1 MQNHITPHLRGY
13 RDGLRQPCKTIS
25 ILTRSVS
32 SHAELK
38 KIDEWL
44 EKSLEM
50 EMCPEPGYVHET
62 DDVEA
67 EKARSL
73 VWRIL
78 LIGRYFQKTVRIPV
92 FDTGF
97 VVEVKRYNN
106 DSSQWQAKAIVPWVD
121 GMPEKGVDHAYSSAA
136 NLMTLLQ
143 DGGNSLES
151 PVAIYNFI
159 QKKVLPPLRSMTV
172 AGVSTIPILEAAY
185 QCHIPFRHIGSGI
198 YQLGWGSKGRLI
210 DRSSVDS
217 DSIIGAKLTTSK
229 VLTARLLRVAG
240 LPSPVHVLV
249 NSREQAVSAAET
261 LGWPLVVK
269 PADKERG
276 EGVTVSITDKATL
289 SAAYKNAASFSRQIL
304 VEREVPGVCYRLLI
318 ANGKMLYAIRR
329 GPKSIEG
336 DGKRTISELVHS
348 ANLNNNGKPPW
359 LQEKSYPMDKQAQE
373 VLSLAGFNPDSVPDK
388 GVWVPLRK
396 IESTAWGGHIEDVS
410 EKVHPENRQ
419 VAEKAVR
426 LFGLD
431 NAGIDIISTDIAQP
445 WYENGA
451 IINEVNY
458 APYFG
463 GNDIARSLIP
473 AFLEKLMRGDGRIP
487 IEVVVGSDAAMEEA
501 RFRQQKFIKKNV
513 DCYLTNHKLTLTPSG
528 EELTFPFRSLFNRV
542 AALLTNKSV
551 EALVMIVQTDE
562 FLKTGVPVDNFD
574 RLIHIDNEI
583 VHWEDSDKKASST
596 VQEELF
602 QQLQCFEHK
611 DDKLKGLKTV

>member
-1 MQNHITPHLRGY
+1 MQNHITPHVQGY
-13 RDGLRQPCKTIS
+13 RDGLRQPCRAIS
-25 ILTRSVS
+25 ILARSVS
-32 SHAELK
+32 SHAELE

-44 EKSLEM
+44 EKNLEM
-50 EMCPEPGYVHET
+50 EICPEPGYVDEA
-62 DDVEA
+62 DDAEV

-73 VWRIL
+73 VWRVL

-92 FDTGF
+92 FETGF

-106 DSSQWQAKAIVPWVD
+106 DSSQWQAKAVVPWID
-121 GMPEKGVDHAYSSAA
+121 DMPAKGIDHAYGSAA
-136 NLMTLLQ
+136 KLMTLL
-143 DGGNSLES
+143 DGGNSLDS
-151 PVAIYNFI
+151 PAAIYNFI

-172 AGVSTIPILEAAY
+172 AGISTIPVLEAAY

-198 YQLGWGSKGRLI
+198 YQLGSGSKSRLI

-217 DSIIGAKLTTSK
+217 DSMIGAKLTTNK

-240 LPSPVHVLV
+240 LPAPLHILV
-249 NSREQAVSAAET
+249 NSREQVALAAET

-276 EGVTVSITDKATL
+276 EGVTVSITDKEKLRT
-289 SAAYKNAASFSRQIL
+289 AYKTAAAFSRQIL
-304 VEREVPGVCYRLLI
+304 VEREVPGVCYRLLV

-336 DGKRTISELVHS
+336 DGKRTITELVHS
-348 ANLNNNGKPPW
+348 ANLNNNAKPPW
-359 LQEKSYPMDKQAQE
+359 LQEKSYPMDKQALE
-373 VLSLAGFNPDSVPDK
+373 AMSLAGFNPDSVPDK

-410 EKVHPENRQ
+410 ELVHPGNREI
-419 VAEKAVR
+419 AEKAAG

-431 NAGIDIISTDIAQP
+431 NAGIDIISSDIAQP
-445 WYENGA
+445 WHENGA

-473 AFLEKLMRGDGRIP
+473 VFLEELMKGDGRIP
-487 IEVVVGSDAAMEEA
+487 IEVVVGADAAMEEA

-513 DCYLTNHKLTLTPSG
+513 GCYMTSHNLTISPSG
-528 EELTFPFRSLFNRV
+528 EELTFPFQSLFDRV
-542 AALLTNKSV
+542 TALLTNRNV
-551 EALVMIVQTDE
+551 EALVMVVQTDE
-562 FLKTGVPVDNFD
+562 FLKTGMPVDNFD

-583 VHWEDSDKKASST
+583 VHWEDADSVVSST
-596 VQEELF
+596 VQKELF
-602 QQLQCFEHK
+602 QQLQIFEHK
-611 DDKLKGLKTV
+611 AGSETQE